1 MSASLIEALIIGI
14 IGIIVGGILLSIRHK
29 LHDGLYS
36 KKIFNLS
43 IGIMLMCTVGGMISY
58 STSIQYE
65 KNTIVRT
72 QVAGSMEAKVGEP
85 VPVRTLE
92 FTVNHTGVAHT
103 LSVKPVDP
111 PVKSS
116 FDAEILV
123 SVIDPANN
131 EVLSARQYFKP
142 EYNNKK
148 AAVKRWRFV
157 DTTFIPQRFGKYTVQ
172 IAPITI
178 GIPEVEIWI
187 LDPLK
192 EDGKETF
199 SWR

>member
-1 MSASLIEALIIGI
+1 MSASLIEALIIGG
-14 IGIIVGGILLSIRHK
+14 IGIIAGGILLGVRHK

-43 IGIMLMCTVGGMISY
+43 VGFILIGVVGGIISY
-58 STSIQYE
+58 STSIEYE
-65 KNTIVRT
+65 KNTIIRSK
-72 QVAGSMEAKVGEP
+72 VAGSMDVQEGDLAP
-85 VPVRTLE
+85 IRTVE

-111 PVKSS
+111 LLKNS

-123 SVIDPANN
+123 TVIDPANN
-131 EVLSARQYFKP
+131 EVLSDRQYFKP
-142 EYNNKK
+142 ELGSGKS
-148 AAVKRWRFV
+148 AVKRWRFV
-157 DTTFIPQRFGKYTVQ
+157 DTTFVPQRFGKYTVQ

-178 GIPEVEIWI
+178 GIPEVEVWI
-187 LDPLK
+187 RDPQK
-192 EDGKETF
+192 EDGRETF

>member
-1 MSASLIEALIIGI
+1 MSASLIEALMIGGIGI
-14 IGIIVGGILLSIRHK
+14 IFGGILLSIRHK
-29 LHDGLYS
+29 LHEGLYS

-43 IGIMLMCTVGGMISY
+43 IGIILMCIVGGLISY
-58 STSIQYE
+58 STSIKYE

-72 QVAGSMEAKVGEP
+72 KVAGSMEAKVGEP

-111 PVKSS
+111 PLKSS

-123 SVIDPANN
+123 TVIDPAKN

-148 AAVKRWRFV
+148 AAVKRWQFV

-192 EDGKETF
+192 EDGQRTF